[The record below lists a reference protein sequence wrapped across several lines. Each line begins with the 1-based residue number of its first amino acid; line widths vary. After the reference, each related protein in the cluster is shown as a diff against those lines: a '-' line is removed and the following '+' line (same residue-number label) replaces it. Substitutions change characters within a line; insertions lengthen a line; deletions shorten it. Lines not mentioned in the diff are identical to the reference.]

1 LAVRRMRQR
10 LTGKARRKIVIEL
23 IKKHKWTLLA
33 ALGIYLAVSAWL
45 FFGADT
51 PQEVPFEYQVF

>member
-1 LAVRRMRQR
+1 M
-10 LTGKARRKIVIEL
+10 IEL
-23 IKKHKWTLLA
+23 IKKHKWTLIA
-33 ALGIYLAVSAWL
+33 ALGVYLVISAWL